1 MRELVVGT
9 FLTLDGVLQ
18 GAGRPRGRPERG
30 VYPWRLAGPYLTT

>member
-30 VYPWRLAGPYLTT
+30 FTHGGWLVPT